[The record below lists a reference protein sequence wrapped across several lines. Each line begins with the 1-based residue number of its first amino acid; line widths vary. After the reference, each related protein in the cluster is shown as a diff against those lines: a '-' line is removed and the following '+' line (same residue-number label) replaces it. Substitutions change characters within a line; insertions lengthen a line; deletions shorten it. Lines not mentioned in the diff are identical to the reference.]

1 MLKRLMFMLFALLL
15 TVSSA
20 LAQAIAPRCR
30 VCGRKLT
37 ECPYKGKH
45 VKKQSE
51 GKKPAEKKK
60 PKKKAPE
67 KKPSHEAEPIE
78 SSATTTTS
86 AQPSTATPTYY
97 GYRIMA
103 DGTVDVYR
111 SEGLIKYL
119 NEKTPVTNLKLT
131 GNFGY
136 NGLKALRN
144 HSFKTLNLTDVHVSD
159 SYEEMNAKDH
169 IKCIGNNFHLQWVD
183 GINADTLILPNE
195 TERLETAVLGYTIKN
210 LYIGKNVKAI
220 NFIEAD
226 IIDYNLPKDLHE
238 SMLENIFVDKEN
250 KDFKSIDGVLFN
262 ADGSELIMFS
272 PGKENYANPD
282 IDRYDYYP
290 PTSLKKI
297 ADYAFFN
304 SKVRVV
310 QLNDD
315 VQEIGYSA
323 FAYSKIEEFF
333 PGKKT
338 QIINNL
344 AFNHCERLTF
354 FMFKHELRKIPADI
368 FEFCPKLYIVHFLDG
383 MPLGGLP
390 KDVFKYSF
398 YLGSINI
405 GYEYEIIKQKNKVIK
420 QKNKEFY
427 SELANYLALSHYNR
441 LDQSLYIHLGQD
453 QDAKQY
459 KKVLKDKR
467 KFRKIETV
475 KYFKYS

>member
-1 MLKRLMFMLFALLL
+1 MMLKRLMFMLFALLL

-60 PKKKAPE
+60 PNKKKAPE
-67 KKPSHEAEPIE
+67 KKPSHKAEPVK
-78 SSATTTTS
+78 SSAATTPS

-97 GYRIMA
+97 GYRIMD

-119 NEKTPVTNLKLT
+119 NEKTPTTSLKLT

-144 HSFKTLNLTDVHVSD
+144 HSFKTLDLSDVWVTD
-159 SYEEMNAKDH
+159 SYEESNAKDH
-169 IKCIGNNFHLQWVD
+169 IHGAGFHLQWVD
-183 GINADTLILPNE
+183 GIKADTLILPNDI
-195 TERLETAVLGYTIKN
+195 TILETAALGYTIKN
-210 LYIGKNVKAI
+210 LYIGKDVKVI

-226 IIDYNLPKDLHE
+226 LSNYNLPKDLHE

-262 ADGSELIMFS
+262 ADGSELIMF
-272 PGKENYANPD
+272 PAGKDCRDDQSYETP
-282 IDRYDYYP
+282 IQV
-290 PTSLKKI
+290 KKI

-304 SKVRVV
+304 STVREVE
-310 QLNDD
+310 LNDD
-315 VQEIGYSA
+315 AQEIGYSA
-323 FAYSKIEEFF
+323 FAYSKIEDFF

-338 QIINNL
+338 QIIKDF

-354 FMFKHELRKIPADI
+354 FMFNHELRKIPADI
-368 FEFCPKLYIVHFLDG
+368 FEYCPKLYNVYFPDG
-383 MPLGGLP
+383 MPLGKLP
-390 KDVFKYSF
+390 DDSDCIYNHRTTKTNQKYPSVN
-398 YLGSINI
+398 L
-405 GYEYEIIKQKNKVIK
+405 
-420 QKNKEFY
+420 
-427 SELANYLALSHYNR
+427 
-441 LDQSLYIHLGQD
+441 
-453 QDAKQY
+453 
-459 KKVLKDKR
+459 
-467 KFRKIETV
+467 
-475 KYFKYS
+475 

>member
-1 MLKRLMFMLFALLL
+1 MLKRFMFMLFALLL

-119 NEKTPVTNLKLT
+119 NEKTPATSLKLT

-144 HSFKTLNLTDVHVSD
+144 HSFKTLDLSDVWVTD
-159 SYEEMNAKDH
+159 SYEESNAKDH
-169 IKCIGNNFHLQWVD
+169 IVGAGFHLQWVD
-183 GINADTLILPNE
+183 GIKADTLILPND
-195 TERLETAVLGYTIKN
+195 TRLLETAALGYTIKN
-210 LYIGKNVKAI
+210 LYIGKDVKVI

-226 IIDYNLPKDLHE
+226 LSNYNLPKDLHE

-262 ADGSELIMFS
+262 ADGSELIMF
-272 PGKENYANPD
+272 PAGKDYPD
-282 IDRYDYYP
+282 DQSYDIP
-290 PTSLKKI
+290 SQVKKI

-304 SKVRVV
+304 SKNQNIFISDNV
-310 QLNDD
+310 QK
-315 VQEIGYSA
+315 IGYYA
-323 FAYSKIEEFF
+323 FAYSKIEYFTLGHGVQTINGWAFF
-333 PGKKT
+333 HCDYLKT
-338 QIINNL
+338 FV
-344 AFNHCERLTF
+344 FNY
-354 FMFKHELRKIPADI
+354 ELKKIPAHIFEYCPELAAVAFPEGMPSGKLPDDI
-368 FEFCPKLYIVHFLDG
+368 FRFSKRLRIIYIGGTHESKVKSLD
-383 MPLGGLP
+383 
-390 KDVFKYSF
+390 
-398 YLGSINI
+398 
-405 GYEYEIIKQKNKVIK
+405 
-420 QKNKEFY
+420 
-427 SELANYLALSHYNR
+427 SELANYLRNTCYNCQYP
-441 LDQSLYIHLGQD
+441 LQIVIYSSD
-453 QDAKQY
+453 QDVKRY
-459 KKVLKDKR
+459 KKVFNDKR
-467 KFRKIETV
+467 KFNIIKR
-475 KYFKYS
+475 

>member
-15 TVSSA
+15 TVSAA

-60 PKKKAPE
+60 PKKKAPK

-119 NEKTPVTNLKLT
+119 NEKTPATSLKLT

-144 HSFKTLNLTDVHVSD
+144 HSFKTLDLSDVWVTD
-159 SYEEMNAKDH
+159 SYEESNAKDH
-169 IKCIGNNFHLQWVD
+169 IVGAGFHLQWVD
-183 GINADTLILPNE
+183 GIKADTLILPND
-195 TERLETAVLGYTIKN
+195 TRLLETAALGYTIKN
-210 LYIGKNVKAI
+210 LYIGKDVKVI

-226 IIDYNLPKDLHE
+226 LIDYNLPKDLHE

-262 ADGSELIMFS
+262 ADGSELIMFPS
-272 PGKENYANPD
+272 GKDYSEDQSYD
-282 IDRYDYYP
+282 IP
-290 PTSLKKI
+290 SKVKKI

-304 SKVRVV
+304 SKIQYIVRSD
-310 QLNDD
+310 N
-315 VQEIGYSA
+315 VQEIGYYA
-323 FAYSKIEEFF
+323 FAYSKIQSFTL
-333 PGKKT
+333 GHNVQT
-338 QIINNL
+338 INDG
-344 AFNHCERLTF
+344 AFLHCDYLEAFGFNYVL
-354 FMFKHELRKIPADI
+354 KKIPADI
-368 FEFCPKLYIVHFLDG
+368 FEYCPKLAVVSFPEG
-383 MPLGGLP
+383 MPSGKLP
-390 KDVFKYSF
+390 DDVFRFSKRLHIIF
-398 YLGSINI
+398 I
-405 GYEYEIIKQKNKVIK
+405 GGTHESVVKSLD
-420 QKNKEFY
+420 
-427 SELANYLALSHYNR
+427 SELANYLRNTCYNCQYPLQIVIYSR
-441 LDQSLYIHLGQD
+441 D
-453 QDAKQY
+453 QDVKRY
-459 KKVLKDKR
+459 KKVFNDKR
-467 KFRKIETV
+467 KFNIIRV
-475 KYFKYS
+475 C

>member
-1 MLKRLMFMLFALLL
+1 MLKRLMFMLVALLL

-45 VKKQSE
+45 AKKQSE

-60 PKKKAPE
+60 PNKKKAPE
-67 KKPSHEAEPIE
+67 KKPSHKAEPVK
-78 SSATTTTS
+78 SSAATTPS

-97 GYRIMA
+97 GYRIMD

-119 NEKTPVTNLKLT
+119 NEKTPATSLKLT

-144 HSFKTLNLTDVHVSD
+144 HSFKTLDLSDVWVTD
-159 SYEEMNAKDH
+159 SYEESNAKDH
-169 IKCIGNNFHLQWVD
+169 IHGAGFHLQWVD
-183 GINADTLILPNE
+183 GIKADTLILPNDI
-195 TERLETAVLGYTIKN
+195 TILETAALGYTIKN
-210 LYIGKNVKAI
+210 LYIGKDVKVI

-226 IIDYNLPKDLHE
+226 LSNYNLPKDLHE

-262 ADGSELIMFS
+262 ADGSELIMF
-272 PGKENYANPD
+272 PAGKDCRDDQSYETP
-282 IDRYDYYP
+282 IQV
-290 PTSLKKI
+290 KKI

-304 SKVRVV
+304 STVREVE
-310 QLNDD
+310 LNDD
-315 VQEIGYSA
+315 AQEIGYSA
-323 FAYSKIEEFF
+323 FAYSKIEDFF

-338 QIINNL
+338 QIIKDF

-354 FMFKHELRKIPADI
+354 FMFNHELRKIPADI
-368 FEFCPKLYIVHFLDG
+368 FEYCPKLYNVYFPDG
-383 MPLGGLP
+383 MPLGKLP
-390 KDVFKYSF
+390 DDIFRFSKRLHVIY
-398 YLGSINI
+398 I
-405 GYEYEIIKQKNKVIK
+405 GHDRTYERKL
-420 QKNKEFY
+420 FY
-427 SELANYLALSHYNR
+427 SELANYLRNTRYNCQYPLR
-441 LDQSLYIHLGQD
+441 IVLYSND
-453 QDAKQY
+453 QDVKRY
-459 KKVLKDKR
+459 KKVFNDKR
-467 KFRKIETV
+467 KFNIIKRP
-475 KYFKYS
+475 

>member
-1 MLKRLMFMLFALLL
+1 MMLKRLMFMLFALLL

-37 ECPYKGKH
+37 ECPYKGNH
-45 VKKQSE
+45 AKKQSE

-60 PKKKAPE
+60 PKKKAP
-67 KKPSHEAEPIE
+67 KKKLSHEAEPVKP
-78 SSATTTTS
+78 SAATTPS

-97 GYRIMA
+97 GYRIMD

-119 NEKTPVTNLKLT
+119 NEKTPATSLKLT

-159 SYEEMNAKDH
+159 SYEETNAKDH

-183 GINADTLILPNE
+183 GIKADTLILPNE

-226 IIDYNLPKDLHE
+226 LVDYNLPEDLHE
-238 SMLENIFVDKEN
+238 NILENIFVDKEN

-262 ADGSELIMFS
+262 ADGSELIMF
-272 PGKENYANPD
+272 PAGKDCRDDQSYETP
-282 IDRYDYYP
+282 IQV
-290 PTSLKKI
+290 KKI

-304 SKVRVV
+304 STVREVE
-310 QLNDD
+310 LNDD
-315 VQEIGYSA
+315 AQEIGYSA
-323 FAYSKIEEFF
+323 FAYSKIEDFF

-338 QIINNL
+338 QIIKDF

-354 FMFKHELRKIPADI
+354 FMFNHELRKIPADI
-368 FEFCPKLYIVHFLDG
+368 FEYCPKLYNVYFPDG
-383 MPLGGLP
+383 MPLGKLP
-390 KDVFKYSF
+390 DDIFRFSKRLHVIY
-398 YLGSINI
+398 I
-405 GYEYEIIKQKNKVIK
+405 GHDRTYERKL
-420 QKNKEFY
+420 FY
-427 SELANYLALSHYNR
+427 SELANYLRNTRYNCQYPLR
-441 LDQSLYIHLGQD
+441 IVLYSNEQD
-453 QDAKQY
+453 VKRY
-459 KKVLKDKR
+459 KKVFNDKR
-467 KFRKIETV
+467 KFNIIKRP
-475 KYFKYS
+475 

>member
-1 MLKRLMFMLFALLL
+1 MLKRFMFMLVALLL

-67 KKPSHEAEPIE
+67 KKPSHEAEPVKQ
-78 SSATTTTS
+78 SA
-86 AQPSTATPTYY
+86 ATPTD

-103 DGTVDVYR
+103 NGTVDVNN
-111 SEGLIKYL
+111 SKGVIKYL
-119 NEKTPVTNLKLT
+119 NEKTPTTSLKLT

-144 HSFKTLNLTDVHVSD
+144 HSFKTLDLTDVHVSD
-159 SYEEMNAKDH
+159 SYEETNAKDH
-169 IKCIGNNFHLQWVD
+169 IDCIGNNFHLQWVD

-250 KDFKSIDGVLFN
+250 KDFKSIDGVLYK
-262 ADGSELIMFS
+262 ADGSELIMFPS
-272 PGKENYANPD
+272 GRGFRDDFYIPEQVKQV
-282 IDRYDYYP
+282 RKQV
-290 PTSLKKI
+290 KKI

-304 SKVRVV
+304 SKDE
-310 QLNDD
+310 DD
-315 VQEIGYSA
+315 QYIRIYYNVQEIGYYA
-323 FAYSKIEEFF
+323 FAYSKIDHFILGDGVQTINDGAFF
-333 PGKKT
+333 HCD
-338 QIINNL
+338 NL
-344 AFNHCERLTF
+344 EYFTFNY
-354 FMFKHELRKIPADI
+354 ELKKIPADV
-368 FEFCPKLYIVHFLDG
+368 FEYCPKLALVEFPEG
-383 MPLGGLP
+383 MPSGKLP
-390 KDVFKYSF
+390 DDIFRFSR
-398 YLGSINI
+398 LLNTISI
-405 GYEYEIIKQKNKVIK
+405 GYSTNWGKFKS
-420 QKNKEFY
+420 FH
-427 SELANYLALSHYNR
+427 SELANYLRNTRYNCQYP
-441 LDQSLYIHLGQD
+441 LHIVLYSNQD
-453 QDAKQY
+453 VKRY
-459 KKVLKDKR
+459 KKVFNDKR
-467 KFRKIETV
+467 KFYIHKRD
-475 KYFKYS
+475 

>member
-1 MLKRLMFMLFALLL
+1 MMLKRFMFMLVALLL

-37 ECPYKGKH
+37 ECPYKGNH
-45 VKKQSE
+45 AKKQSE

-67 KKPSHEAEPIE
+67 KKPNHEAEPVE
-78 SSATTTTS
+78 PSATATPS

-97 GYRIMA
+97 GYRIMD

-119 NEKTPVTNLKLT
+119 NEKTPATSLKLT

-144 HSFKTLNLTDVHVSD
+144 HSFKTLDLSDVWVTD
-159 SYEEMNAKDH
+159 SYEESNAKDH
-169 IKCIGNNFHLQWVD
+169 IHGAGFHLQWVD
-183 GINADTLILPNE
+183 GIKADTLILPNDI
-195 TERLETAVLGYTIKN
+195 TILETAALGYTIKN
-210 LYIGKNVKAI
+210 LYIGKDVKVI

-226 IIDYNLPKDLHE
+226 LSNYNLPKDLHE

-262 ADGSELIMFS
+262 ADGSELIMF
-272 PGKENYANPD
+272 PAGKDCRDDQSYETP
-282 IDRYDYYP
+282 IQV
-290 PTSLKKI
+290 KKI

-304 SKVRVV
+304 STVREVE
-310 QLNDD
+310 LNDD
-315 VQEIGYSA
+315 AQEIGYSA
-323 FAYSKIEEFF
+323 FAYSKIEDFF

-338 QIINNL
+338 QIIKDF

-354 FMFKHELRKIPADI
+354 FMFNHELRKIPADI
-368 FEFCPKLYIVHFLDG
+368 FEYCPKLYNVYFPNG
-383 MPLGGLP
+383 MRLVKLP
-390 KDVFKYSF
+390 DDIFRFSKRLHVIY
-398 YLGSINI
+398 I
-405 GYEYEIIKQKNKVIK
+405 GHDRTYERKL
-420 QKNKEFY
+420 FY
-427 SELANYLALSHYNR
+427 SELANYLRNTRYNCQYPLR
-441 LDQSLYIHLGQD
+441 IVLYSND
-453 QDAKQY
+453 QDVKRY
-459 KKVLKDKR
+459 KKVFNDKR
-467 KFRKIETV
+467 KFNIIKRP
-475 KYFKYS
+475 

>member
-60 PKKKAPE
+60 PKKKAP
-67 KKPSHEAEPIE
+67 KKKLSHEAEPVKP
-78 SSATTTTS
+78 SAATTPS
-86 AQPSTATPTYY
+86 AQPSTATPTD
-97 GYRIMA
+97 GYRVMA
-103 DGTVDVYR
+103 DGTVDVYN
-111 SEGLIKYL
+111 SKGVIKYL
-119 NEKTPVTNLKLT
+119 NEKTPATSLKLT

-144 HSFKTLNLTDVHVSD
+144 HSFKTLDLTDVHVSD

-238 SMLENIFVDKEN
+238 NMLENIFVDKEN

-262 ADGSELIMFS
+262 ADGSELIMF
-272 PGKENYANPD
+272 PAGKDCRDDQSYD
-282 IDRYDYYP
+282 IP
-290 PTSLKKI
+290 SKVKKI
-297 ADYAFFN
+297 AVYAFFN
-304 SKVRVV
+304 SKN
-310 QLNDD
+310 QYISIYDNN
-315 VQEIGYSA
+315 VQEIGYYA
-323 FAYSKIEEFF
+323 FAYSKIKYFSLGHGVQTINDGAFLHCDNLDFFEF
-333 PGKKT
+333 
-338 QIINNL
+338 NY
-344 AFNHCERLTF
+344 
-354 FMFKHELRKIPADI
+354 ELKKIPAHI
-368 FEFCPKLYIVHFLDG
+368 FEYCPKLAEVVFPYG
-383 MPLGGLP
+383 MPSGKLP
-390 KDVFKYSF
+390 ADVFRFSKR
-398 YLGSINI
+398 LNAIVI
-405 GYEYEIIKQKNKVIK
+405 GRQREKNKFKI
-420 QKNKEFY
+420 FY
-427 SELANYLALSHYNR
+427 SELANYLRNTCYNCQYP
-441 LDQSLYIHLGQD
+441 LQIVLYD
-453 QDAKQY
+453 QDVKRY
-459 KKVLKDKR
+459 KKVFNDKR
-467 KFRKIETV
+467 KFNIRTWK
-475 KYFKYS
+475 

>member
-1 MLKRLMFMLFALLL
+1 MLKRFMFMLFALLL

-37 ECPYKGKH
+37 ECPYKGNH
-45 VKKQSE
+45 AKKQSE

-60 PKKKAPE
+60 PKKKAS
-67 KKPSHEAEPIE
+67 KKKLSHEAEPVKP
-78 SSATTTTS
+78 SAATTPS
-86 AQPSTATPTYY
+86 AQPSTATPTD

-103 DGTVDVYR
+103 DGTVDVYN
-111 SEGLIKYL
+111 SKGVIKYL
-119 NEKTPVTNLKLT
+119 NEKTPATSLKLT

-136 NGLKALRN
+136 NGLKALHN
-144 HSFKTLNLTDVHVSD
+144 HSFKTLDLSDVHVSD

-238 SMLENIFVDKEN
+238 NMLANIFVDKEN

-272 PGKENYANPD
+272 PGREHFANPD
-282 IDRYDYYP
+282 INRYDYYP

-304 SKVRVV
+304 SKVREVY
-310 QLNDD
+310 LNDD
-315 VQEIGYSA
+315 AQEIGYSA

-333 PGKKT
+333 PGMKT
-338 QIINNL
+338 QIINNF

-354 FMFKHELRKIPADI
+354 FMFNHELRKIPADI

-398 YLGSINI
+398 YLGIINI
-405 GYEYEIIKQKNKVIK
+405 GYEYELIKQKNKVIK
-420 QKNKEFY
+420 QKNKVFY

-467 KFRKIETV
+467 KFRKIETI

>member
-1 MLKRLMFMLFALLL
+1 MLKRFMFMLVALLL

-37 ECPYKGKH
+37 ECPYKGNH
-45 VKKQSE
+45 AKKQSE

-60 PKKKAPE
+60 PKKRAP
-67 KKPSHEAEPIE
+67 KKRLSHEAEPVKPL
-78 SSATTTTS
+78 
-86 AQPSTATPTYY
+86 AQPSTVTPTD

-103 DGTVDVYR
+103 DGTVDVNN
-111 SEGLIKYL
+111 SKGLIKYL

-226 IIDYNLPKDLHE
+226 LSNYNLPKDLHE

-262 ADGSELIMFS
+262 ADGSELIMF
-272 PGKENYANPD
+272 PAGKDCRDDQSYEIP
-282 IDRYDYYP
+282 
-290 PTSLKKI
+290 SKVKKI

-304 SKVRVV
+304 SKNQYIDRSYN
-310 QLNDD
+310 L
-315 VQEIGYSA
+315 QEIGYYA
-323 FAYSKIEEFF
+323 FAYSKIQSFIL
-333 PGKKT
+333 GHGVQT
-338 QIINNL
+338 INDGAFLHCDNL
-344 AFNHCERLTF
+344 EYFRFNY
-354 FMFKHELRKIPADI
+354 ELKKIPAHI
-368 FEFCPKLYIVHFLDG
+368 FEYCPKLAGVAFPEG
-383 MPLGGLP
+383 MPSGKLP
-390 KDVFKYSF
+390 DDIFRFSRLLHVIFIGHDRTYEREFKLF
-398 YLGSINI
+398 D
-405 GYEYEIIKQKNKVIK
+405 
-420 QKNKEFY
+420 
-427 SELANYLALSHYNR
+427 SELANYLRNTRYNCQYPLHIVIYPKDHNVKR
-441 LDQSLYIHLGQD
+441 
-453 QDAKQY
+453 Y
-459 KKVLKDKR
+459 KKVFNDKR
-467 KFRKIETV
+467 KFNIHT
-475 KYFKYS
+475 SW

>member
-37 ECPYKGKH
+37 ECPYKGNH
-45 VKKQSE
+45 AKKQSE

-67 KKPSHEAEPIE
+67 KKPSHKAKPVKQ
-78 SSATTTTS
+78 SAATTPS

-97 GYRIMA
+97 GYRIMD

-119 NEKTPVTNLKLT
+119 NEKTPATSLKLT

-144 HSFKTLNLTDVHVSD
+144 HSFETLDLSDVWVTD
-159 SYEEMNAKDH
+159 SYEESNAKDH
-169 IKCIGNNFHLQWVD
+169 IHGAGFHLQWVD
-183 GINADTLILPNE
+183 GIKADTLILPNDI
-195 TERLETAVLGYTIKN
+195 TILETAALGYTIKN
-210 LYIGKNVKAI
+210 LYIGKDVKVI

-226 IIDYNLPKDLHE
+226 LSNYNLPKDLHE
-238 SMLENIFVDKEN
+238 NMLENIFVDKEN

-272 PGKENYANPD
+272 PGKENYADSD
-282 IDRYDYYP
+282 INRYDYYP

-304 SKVRVV
+304 SKVRDVE
-310 QLNDD
+310 LNGDA
-315 VQEIGYSA
+315 QEIGYSA
-323 FAYSKIEEFF
+323 FAYSKIEYFRL
-333 PGKKT
+333 GDGVQT
-338 QIINNL
+338 INDGAFLHCDNL
-344 AFNHCERLTF
+344 EYFRFNY
-354 FMFKHELRKIPADI
+354 ELKKIPAHI
-368 FEFCPKLYIVHFLDG
+368 FEYCPKLAGVAFPVG
-383 MPLGGLP
+383 MPSGKLP
-390 KDVFKYSF
+390 DDIFRFSRLLHVIFIGRDRTYEREFKLF
-398 YLGSINI
+398 D
-405 GYEYEIIKQKNKVIK
+405 
-420 QKNKEFY
+420 
-427 SELANYLALSHYNR
+427 SELANYLRNTRYNCQYP
-441 LDQSLYIHLGQD
+441 LHIVIYPKDQNV
-453 QDAKQY
+453 KRY
-459 KKVLKDKR
+459 KKVFNDKR
-467 KFRKIETV
+467 KFNIHT
-475 KYFKYS
+475 SW

>member
-37 ECPYKGKH
+37 ECPYKGNH
-45 VKKQSE
+45 AKKQSE

-60 PKKKAPE
+60 PKKRAP
-67 KKPSHEAEPIE
+67 KKRLSHEAEPVKPL
-78 SSATTTTS
+78 
-86 AQPSTATPTYY
+86 AQPSTVTPTD

-103 DGTVDVYR
+103 DGTVDVNN
-111 SEGLIKYL
+111 SKGLIKYL

-226 IIDYNLPKDLHE
+226 LVDYNLPKDLHE

-262 ADGSELIMFS
+262 ADGSELIMF
-272 PGKENYANPD
+272 PAGKDYPD
-282 IDRYDYYP
+282 VHQYETP
-290 PTSLKKI
+290 KQVKKI
-297 ADYAFFN
+297 ADGAFFN
-304 SKVRVV
+304 SKIPYIY
-310 QLNDD
+310 LYGN
-315 VQEIGYSA
+315 VQEIGYYA
-323 FAYSKIEEFF
+323 FAYSKIEDFE
-333 PGKKT
+333 T
-338 QIINNL
+338 CRIHTINNL
-344 AFNHCERLTF
+344 AFYHCDYLESF
-354 FMFKHELRKIPADI
+354 VFQYELKKMPADI
-368 FEFCPKLYIVHFLDG
+368 FKYCPKLSKVIFPDG
-383 MPLGGLP
+383 LMPSGKLP
-390 KDVFKYSF
+390 ADVFRFSKRLYS
-398 YLGSINI
+398 IVI
-405 GYEYEIIKQKNKVIK
+405 GHQREKNKFKI
-420 QKNKEFY
+420 FD
-427 SELANYLALSHYNR
+427 SELANYLSSTRYNCQYP
-441 LDQSLYIHLGQD
+441 LQIDLYSND
-453 QDAKQY
+453 QDVKRY
-459 KKVLKDKR
+459 KKVFNDKR
-467 KFRKIETV
+467 KFNIRTW
-475 KYFKYS
+475 

>member
-1 MLKRLMFMLFALLL
+1 MMLKRLMFMLFALLL

-45 VKKQSE
+45 AKKQSE

-60 PKKKAPE
+60 PNKKKAPE
-67 KKPSHEAEPIE
+67 KKPNHEAEPVE

-97 GYRIMA
+97 GYRIMD

-119 NEKTPVTNLKLT
+119 NEKTPATSLKLT

-144 HSFKTLNLTDVHVSD
+144 HSFKTLDLSDVWVTD
-159 SYEEMNAKDH
+159 SYEESNAKDH
-169 IKCIGNNFHLQWVD
+169 IHGAGFHLQWVD
-183 GINADTLILPNE
+183 GIKADTLILPNDI
-195 TERLETAVLGYTIKN
+195 TILETAALGYTIKN
-210 LYIGKNVKAI
+210 LYIGKDVKVI

-226 IIDYNLPKDLHE
+226 LSNYNLPKDLHE

-272 PGKENYANPD
+272 PGTKYHEE
-282 IDRYDYYP
+282 DRYIYYP

-304 SKVRVV
+304 SKVQEVY
-310 QLNDD
+310 LNDD
-315 VQEIGYSA
+315 AQEIGYSA
-323 FAYSKIEEFF
+323 FAYSKIALLLL
-333 PGKKT
+333 GKKT
-338 QIINNL
+338 QTINNF
-344 AFNHCERLTF
+344 AFNHCERLICF
-354 FMFKHELRKIPADI
+354 VFNHELRKIPADI
-368 FEFCPKLYIVHFLDG
+368 FENCPKLYLVHFREDI
-383 MPLGGLP
+383 LGNLP
-390 KDVFKYSF
+390 KDMFKYS
-398 YLGSINI
+398 YHLTQICI
-405 GYEYEIIKQKNKVIK
+405 GGYKKQKNKK
-420 QKNKEFY
+420 FY
-427 SELANYLALSHYNR
+427 SELASYLAQSHYNCPR
-441 LDQSLYIHLGQD
+441 PLSIYVGQE

-459 KKVLKDKR
+459 KNVLKDKR
-467 KFRKIETV
+467 KFNIHTMKKTYHILIDKAFIMHNIR
-475 KYFKYS
+475 Y

>member
-119 NEKTPVTNLKLT
+119 NEKTPATSLKLT

-144 HSFKTLNLTDVHVSD
+144 HSFKTLDLSDVWVTD
-159 SYEEMNAKDH
+159 SYEESNAKDH
-169 IKCIGNNFHLQWVD
+169 IVGAGFHLQWVD
-183 GINADTLILPNE
+183 GIKADTLILPNDI
-195 TERLETAVLGYTIKN
+195 TILETAALGYTIKN
-210 LYIGKNVKAI
+210 LYIGKDVKVI

-226 IIDYNLPKDLHE
+226 LSNYNLPKDLHE

-262 ADGSELIMFS
+262 ADGSELIMFPS
-272 PGKENYANPD
+272 GKD
-282 IDRYDYYP
+282 
-290 PTSLKKI
+290 
-297 ADYAFFN
+297 
-304 SKVRVV
+304 
-310 QLNDD
+310 
-315 VQEIGYSA
+315 
-323 FAYSKIEEFF
+323 
-333 PGKKT
+333 
-338 QIINNL
+338 
-344 AFNHCERLTF
+344 
-354 FMFKHELRKIPADI
+354 
-368 FEFCPKLYIVHFLDG
+368 
-383 MPLGGLP
+383 
-390 KDVFKYSF
+390 
-398 YLGSINI
+398 
-405 GYEYEIIKQKNKVIK
+405 
-420 QKNKEFY
+420 Y
-427 SELANYLALSHYNR
+427 SE
-441 LDQSLYIHLGQD
+441 DQSYDIP
-453 QDAKQY
+453 
-459 KKVLKDKR
+459 LKSATYR
-467 KFRKIETV
+467 V
-475 KYFKYS
+475 